1 MVPADSRGIPRVPRY
16 SGYRPPDESLRVRGS
31 HPLRPPFP
39 GAFHSRHGRL
49 TTVLQPRR
57 RLDAGGLG
65 SSAFARHYSRNHCY
79 FLLLWV
85 LRCFSSPRSPPPRG
99 GCRAYARRV
108 PHSETPGSRDICS
121 SPGTIAAYRVLRRLR
136 EPRHPPSALA
146 HFLMSRDPRGRGP
159 ISLYFFSL
167 VTLSND
173 QCPKCQ
179 RP

>member
-85 LRCFSSPRSPPPRG
+85 LRCFSSPRSPPPIRG
-99 GCRAYARRV
+99 MPSLRPAGCPIRKPRDQGIFAPPPGLSRLIASFV
-108 PHSETPGSRDICS
+108 ASESLGIHRPPLLTS
-121 SPGTIAAYRVLRRLR
+121 SCPA
-136 EPRHPPSALA
+136 ALA
-146 HFLMSRDPRGRGP
+146 AADRYLSTLY
-159 ISLYFFSL
+159 SLS
-167 VTLSND
+167 
-173 QCPKCQ
+173 
-179 RP
+179 